1 MDWFPHLPRYLRD
14 PTITGNTIR
23 SLVSSTPGQI
33 LTLKNSSAGT
43 PGLGKPIH
51 TKEVTMRYRRRRGSP
66 RRRTRSFNRRRRG
79 GARRGPMRI
88 GIRM

>member
-1 MDWFPHLPRYLRD
+1 MGWSPRPRLSLRVL
-14 PTITGNTIR
+14 TITGNTIP
-23 SLVSSTPGQI
+23 SLVSSTPGQT
-33 LTLKNSSAGT
+33 LTLKIGSAGT